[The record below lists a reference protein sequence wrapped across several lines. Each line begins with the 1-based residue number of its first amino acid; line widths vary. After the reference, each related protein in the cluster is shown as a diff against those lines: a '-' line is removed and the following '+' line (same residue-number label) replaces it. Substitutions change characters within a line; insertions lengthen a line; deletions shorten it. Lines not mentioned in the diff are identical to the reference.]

1 MVLQNRLALDT
12 LLLKE
17 HGVCGFLKDRIDHC
31 CIHIPN
37 VTIDVEH
44 DIEQL
49 ARVEQDAE
57 QEEKDM
63 TTGWLDKIFSEWNI
77 SNWVKSLLETVIIS
91 VIVGV
96 LIWLTFIM
104 LKSLILRKT
113 TWNWTAMQT
122 IARHTEPQPQHPPPA
137 YNNFGLQRKNLRNPG
152 GEME

>member
-1 MVLQNRLALDT
+1 MRKPQKKALETLISNYKLQLKWLQNRLALDT

-17 HGVCGFLKDRIDHC
+17 HGVCGFLKYHIDHC

-63 TTGWLDKIFSEWNI
+63 TTSWLDKIFSGWNI
-77 SNWVKSLLETVIIS
+77 SNWVKSLLETIIIL

-113 TWNWTAMQT
+113 T
-122 IARHTEPQPQHPPPA
+122 
-137 YNNFGLQRKNLRNPG
+137 
-152 GEME
+152 